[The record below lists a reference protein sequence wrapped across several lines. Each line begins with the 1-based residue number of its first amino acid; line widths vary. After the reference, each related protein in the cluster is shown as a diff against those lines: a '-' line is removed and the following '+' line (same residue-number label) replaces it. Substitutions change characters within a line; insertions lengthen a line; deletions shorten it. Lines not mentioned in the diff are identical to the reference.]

1 MLRSVD
7 QLMARPLL
15 HALLAALVFSASF
28 GGCGSSASTGGAGV
42 AGSGGGGTTGGAGA
56 AGTGSGGFTGG
67 TTGSAG
73 TTAGVSGGG
82 TTGSAGATAGVSG
95 GGTTGSAGA
104 TARGGVSG
112 GAGNGGAGGAGRGG
126 SGGAGGASA
135 GCSAKIA
142 TPTTLCATG
151 AGASCPV
158 LVDATLTCSEG
169 LPFGASVA
177 HGPGDAGYVTLTGRI
192 SGISLPFHPQLIRID
207 PAAAGAPT
215 VEMDPFQAV
224 HMRVATD
231 AAGVP
236 YLFGDEVGGYSVA
249 YGARAAAGWV
259 TETISPADT
268 TQYFISGG
276 AIAADGRAFALFAPA
291 DNNSLYL
298 GTRAAAGGW
307 TRDVVSTTHSALAQ
321 ALALG
326 PTGQV
331 YVAYQVFSGGQALLR
346 LQQGTSAPQLLTS
359 YPSSWGSAKLDV
371 VAPARV
377 PPVVS
382 MDVVIAG
389 SQDIHVFTPGAGA
402 AYVDIAVPG
411 AKIQNATGCE
421 NAGCPPATTTCTAK
435 AETTFAGAQALASTA
450 DGSVYLAFTKRHVEL
465 DTHFERVVQPG
476 GLGICNQITDADR
489 SRTELVIAR
498 VPVGGGT
505 TINEVLHVDL
515 GNFSGG
521 VEIDADARDQ
531 RLYLVVLG
539 SAGARYLVLD
549 TQKLP

>member
-28 GGCGSSASTGGAGV
+28 GGCGSSASMGGAGV

-73 TTAGVSGGG
+73 ATAGVSGGG

-95 GGTTGSAGA
+95 G
-104 TARGGVSG
+104 
-112 GAGNGGAGGAGRGG
+112 AGNGGAGGGGKGG

-142 TPTTLCATG
+142 TPTTLCAAG

-169 LPFGASVA
+169 FPFGASVA

-359 YPSSWGSAKLDV
+359 YTSSWGSAKLDV